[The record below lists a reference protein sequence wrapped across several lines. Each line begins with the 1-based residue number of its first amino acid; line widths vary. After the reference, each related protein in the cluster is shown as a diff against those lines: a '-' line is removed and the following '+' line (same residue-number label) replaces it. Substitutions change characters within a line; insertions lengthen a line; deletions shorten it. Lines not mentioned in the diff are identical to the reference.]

1 MKRSEINKIL
11 LDTIQFMKERQF
23 YPPPFVFWTLSDWH
37 QKGPEISEIIS
48 NQLGWDITDFG
59 GNNFLKLGLVLI
71 TLRNG
76 RIEDIPKG
84 GKPYAEKVLFIEE
97 EQITPMHFHFHKQ
110 EDIINR
116 GGGIL
121 VVQVYNSTSDN
132 KLADTPVTVSCDG
145 IVRTVKAG
153 DIIELT
159 PGESITLVPRLYHKF
174 WGKKG
179 TGKILVTEVSSVN
192 DDRTDNFFLEKLPRF
207 SDIIEDEPPKHLLYA
222 DYEKFIQL
230 ENILKRK

>member
-11 LDTIQFMKERQF
+11 DETIQFMEKRQF
-23 YPPPFVFWTLSDWH
+23 YPPPFVYWTPSEWNC
-37 QKGPEISEIIS
+37 KGQEVSEIIQ

-76 RIEDIPKG
+76 RFEDIPKG
-84 GKPYAEKVLFIEE
+84 GKNYAEKVLFIEE
-97 EQITPMHFHFHKQ
+97 EQITPMHFHFNKQ

-116 GGGIL
+116 GGGVL
-121 VVQVYNSTSDN
+121 VVQVYNSTPDN
-132 KLADTPVTVSCDG
+132 KLADTSVSISTDG
-145 IVRTVKAG
+145 VRRTVKAG
-153 DIIELT
+153 SLIELN

-192 DDRTDNFFLEKLPRF
+192 DDRVDNYFLEKLPRF
-207 SDIIEDEPPKHLLYA
+207 SDILEDEPPKYLLYA
-222 DYEKFIQL
+222 DYAKFINL
-230 ENILKRK
+230 TKSIK